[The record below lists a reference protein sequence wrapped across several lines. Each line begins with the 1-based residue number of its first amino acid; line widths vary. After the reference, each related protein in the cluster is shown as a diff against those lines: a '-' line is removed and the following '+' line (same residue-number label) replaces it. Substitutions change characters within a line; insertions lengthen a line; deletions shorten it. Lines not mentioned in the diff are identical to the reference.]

1 MSDNKRIYIVLS
13 QTGTIFSRILKVL
26 YKREYNHASVSIN
39 ESMEPMY
46 SFGRLN
52 AYNLFYAG
60 FVKESARWGT
70 FKRFHKTKSKILAV
84 DVDDESY
91 TRIVDAISD
100 MERNKNEYKYNY
112 KSLFFAFFKI
122 HKAYKNRYYCSEFIK
137 YILEVGNVE
146 GCDKLPD
153 IIHPTDFL
161 VIKHEE
167 IYCGLLK
174 EYKASIKE
182 KMNF

>member
-39 ESMEPMY
+39 ESMDPMY

-60 FVKESARWGT
+60 FVKESVRWGT

-100 MERNKNEYKYNY
+100 MEETRMNTNTIIKACFL
-112 KSLFFAFFKI
+112 LFL
-122 HKAYKNRYYCSEFIK
+122 K
-137 YILEVGNVE
+137 YIRHTRIA
-146 GCDKLPD
+146 
-153 IIHPTDFL
+153 IIVRNL
-161 VIKHEE
+161 
-167 IYCGLLK
+167 
-174 EYKASIKE
+174 
-182 KMNF
+182 